1 MNNEEKVVNFLPNQY
16 SSEKF
21 FSINHN
27 YLSDQFSDYD
37 VIFNKIKKV
46 IKSGNATFVS
56 TIDIAYPIIILNTVI
71 LN

>member
-46 IKSGNATFVS
+46 IKNNDFTLGNDVDELEYEFS
-56 TIDIAYPIIILNTVI
+56 KLI
-71 LN
+71 